1 MTNFKLIKQCIKE
14 HELNIKEQELLTLI
28 EEKCIE
34 LFKEKVSSLYESAQQ
49 YLGSLRA
56 QIASNK
62 VPSQDPKTINILA
75 GLSLLSDP
83 QNWAAANLTNVGA
96 VRTLDLVG
104 TQADTTSRV
113 SNFGASS
120 PSMVSK
126 YQKQLASAAKGDVDA
141 KNELIR
147 DLDRMRL
154 TFSKLKGKVE
164 AAQKPQVKLPTK
176 QPIAK
181 PAGIIRKPL

>member
-1 MTNFKLIKQCIKE
+1 MANFKFIKQCSKE
-14 HELNIKEQELLTLI
+14 HELLTLV
-28 EEKCIE
+28 ESKCNE
-34 LFKEKVSSLYESAQQ
+34 LFKEKSFSLYESAQQ
-49 YLGSLRA
+49 YLGTIRA
-56 QIASNK
+56 QIAAGK
-62 VPSQDPKTINILA
+62 TPSQDPKSVQLLA

-83 QNWAAANLTNVGA
+83 NNWAAANLTNVGA

-104 TQADTTSRV
+104 KQADTTSRV

-120 PSMVSK
+120 ASMTSK
-126 YQKQLASAAKGDVDA
+126 YQKLLASVAKGDENA
-141 KNELIR
+141 KNELID

-164 AAQKPQVKLPTK
+164 AAQKTQVKLPTK

-181 PAGIIRKPL
+181 PTGIIRKPL